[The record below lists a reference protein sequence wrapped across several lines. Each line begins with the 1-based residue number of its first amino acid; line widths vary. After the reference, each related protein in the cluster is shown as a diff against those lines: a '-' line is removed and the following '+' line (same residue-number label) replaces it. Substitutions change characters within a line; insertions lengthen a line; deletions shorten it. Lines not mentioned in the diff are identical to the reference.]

1 MYFKRQKSR
10 KCQKYVFW
18 GNYGIYLLQYLW
30 SLYSH
35 VMLHTAQ
42 ERKYSL
48 LPQAQKYNHSLHFQL
63 QTGEIIAF
71 ISPKCNVV
79 IACSWHVQLQLKAF
93 ISCNLQ
99 LAAHSLQQCI
109 FFVGDVCV
117 LLCQQPQIL
126 EKCCATLPCHQH
138 VRTLYG
144 DVLSTWPV
152 CTMTPRSWHL
162 FPTYNFALGLQM
174 SCHRISPTHDLD
186 WHPVIVSVKVAM
198 L

>member
-1 MYFKRQKSR
+1 MQ
-10 KCQKYVFW
+10 C
-18 GNYGIYLLQYLW
+18 
-30 SLYSH
+30 SH
-35 VMLHTAQ
+35 NFQLACATTAQ
-42 ERKYSL
+42 
-48 LPQAQKYNHSLHFQL
+48 
-63 QTGEIIAF
+63 
-71 ISPKCNVV
+71 
-79 IACSWHVQLQLKAF
+79 
-93 ISCNLQ
+93 SCNLQ

-126 EKCCATLPCHQH
+126 EKCCTTLPWHEH

-186 WHPVIVSVKVAM
+186 WHPMICKSCDVVKNKVSVLMTSLTCGCHFQLSAYISLLLDINKPVIY
-198 L
+198 LLRR

>member
-1 MYFKRQKSR
+1 MSKTCLMRYS
-10 KCQKYVFW
+10 W
-18 GNYGIYLLQYLW
+18 NLSIAYLW

-42 ERKYSL
+42 ECKYSL
-48 LPQAQKYNHSLHFQL
+48 WPQAQKYNHSLHFQL

-109 FFVGDVCV
+109 FFAGDVCV
-117 LLCQQPQIL
+117 LSCWQAPNFG
-126 EKCCATLPCHQH
+126 EM
-138 VRTLYG
+138 LYN
-144 DVLSTWPV
+144 P
-152 CTMTPRSWHL
+152 
-162 FPTYNFALGLQM
+162 
-174 SCHRISPTHDLD
+174 
-186 WHPVIVSVKVAM
+186 AM
-198 L
+198 LPTCQEIIWWCIVNMTSVYHDSQIMTSISNTLALH